1 MNRPALAFVA
11 IFLASL
17 LLFSIVIRVDAIDK
31 SLIVPFTALIAR
43 VSSLT
48 LNLFG
53 LGTSVFGTVIMGGEG
68 FAVDILNGCNGIYVV
83 GIVVSAVLAFPS
95 TKKEKLVGLLLGV
108 TGVQVVNLIRIVS
121 LYYIGLTNPALFDRF
136 HHYVWQTGVIV
147 LSMAIWIFWA
157 EVLVAAPARP
167 RT

>member
-1 MNRPALAFVA
+1 MNRSAFAFVA
-11 IFLASL
+11 VFMASL
-17 LLFSIVIRVDAIDK
+17 LVFSIVIRDDVIDK
-31 SLIVPFTALIAR
+31 HLVLPFTALIAR
-43 VSSLT
+43 AGSLS

-53 LGTSVFGTVIMGGEG
+53 IGPAVSGTVIMGEQG

-95 TKKEKLVGLLLGV
+95 TMKEKLVGLVVGV
-108 TGVQVVNLIRIVS
+108 AGVQLVNLIRIVS

-157 EVLVAAPARP
+157 EVLVATPARP

>member
-1 MNRPALAFVA
+1 MNRPAIAFVA
-11 IFLASL
+11 IFMASL
-17 LLFSIVIRVDAIDK
+17 VIFSIVIRVEAIDK
-31 SLIVPFTALIAR
+31 HLVLPFTALIAR
-43 VSSLT
+43 AGSLT

-53 LGTSVFGTVIMGGEG
+53 IGTAVVGTVIMGEHG

-95 TKKEKLVGLLLGV
+95 TKKEKLVGLVIGV
-108 TGVQVVNLIRIVS
+108 AGVQLVNLIRIVS

-157 EVLVAAPARP
+157 EVLVATPARP

>member
-1 MNRPALAFVA
+1 MNRSALAFVA

-53 LGTSVFGTVIMGGEG
+53 LGTSVFGTVIMGDEG

>member
-1 MNRPALAFVA
+1 MNRSAIAFVA
-11 IFLASL
+11 IFMACL
-17 LLFSIVIRVDAIDK
+17 LLFSIVIRVDVIDK
-31 SLIVPFTALIAR
+31 SLIVPFTALIAKAG
-43 VSSLT
+43 SLT

-53 LGTSVFGTVIMGGEG
+53 LGTSVFGTVIMGNEG

-95 TKKEKLVGLLLGV
+95 TKKEKVVGLLLGI
-108 TGVQVVNLIRIVS
+108 TGVQLINLIRIVS